1 MRKLILSLVLATAV
15 ACGGDST
22 SPINAS
28 IAGSY
33 KLQTINGSALPY
45 TILQVGSDKIE
56 FLDDQVTVNDGGTYT
71 ESGHIRTTENGVVT
85 TETIADAGTY
95 VRTGTAIT
103 FHSTGDNTDTPGTFN
118 GNSITV
124 VSDGL
129 SAVYVKQ

>member
-1 MRKLILSLVLATAV
+1 MRKLLLSLVLAAAV

-28 IAGSY
+28 IAGTY

-45 TILQVGSDKIE
+45 TILQVGNDKVE
-56 FLDDQVTVNDGGTYT
+56 FMDDQVTVNDGGTYT

-85 TETIADAGTY
+85 TEAVVDAGTY

-103 FHSTGDNTDTPGTFN
+103 FHSTSDNSDTPGSIS

-124 VSDGL
+124 VSSGL
-129 SAVYVKQ
+129 SAVYAKQ